1 MRLIDADALS
11 AMMAKYIEENRN
23 ASDLFLNGCAD
34 GAYHYQFAVDH
45 AQTIEE
51 RKTGKW
57 VLTHNQIDWGW
68 DINCSVCGKGDEGFF
83 ARSRENAECKLKHQ
97 YLMDAKKRESMRYC
111 NYCGAKMEVGE

>member
-11 AMMAKYIEENRN
+11 ATMAKYIEENRN

-45 AQTIEE
+45 AQTIDE

-57 VLTHNQIDWGW
+57 EKDIYGNVVCSKCKRKPICGNLT
-68 DINCSVCGKGDEGFF
+68 
-83 ARSRENAECKLKHQ
+83 A
-97 YLMDAKKRESMRYC
+97 YC
-111 NYCGAKMEVGE
+111 PHCGAKMEVDDEDSN

>member
-11 AMMAKYIEENRN
+11 ATMARYIEENRN

-57 VLTHNQIDWGW
+57 VLAHPLQENDGGAYV
-68 DINCSVCGKGDEGFF
+68 CSCCKSGSYEVIPKTWKACPWCTALMEGDE
-83 ARSRENAECKLKHQ
+83 
-97 YLMDAKKRESMRYC
+97 
-111 NYCGAKMEVGE
+111 